1 MQYKG
6 AVTLAVGPCES
17 GPHPRKGGVEVGGTG
32 LRAGLLGKTAAV
44 AIAVALWSTL
54 AGSGA
59 AQGQQVGQTTGLPI
73 PRFVSLA
80 AGEVN
85 VRNGP
90 GSDHQISWVF
100 VRARYPVEVINE
112 FDNWRRI
119 RDIDGAMGWV
129 LGTLLSSERTAI
141 VRGEPGTTAN
151 LYAQPATTS
160 NVTYLLQAGVQASI
174 DECDNGWCRL
184 TDPRFNGWIEQ
195 ALLWGTYPNERVE

>member
-1 MQYKG
+1 M
-6 AVTLAVGPCES
+6 
-17 GPHPRKGGVEVGGTG
+17 
-32 LRAGLLGKTAAV
+32 RAGTLRKAAGV
-44 AIAVALWSTL
+44 AFALALSAAL
-54 AGSGA
+54 AASAA
-59 AQGQQVGQTTGLPI
+59 AQGRQVGQTTGLPI

-90 GSDHQISWVF
+90 GSEYPISWVF

-119 RDIDGAMGWV
+119 RDINGEVGWV

-141 VRGEPGTTAN
+141 VRGAPGTTAS
-151 LYAQPATTS
+151 LYAQPASTAS
-160 NVTYLLQAGVQASI
+160 VTYILQAGVQAAI

-184 TDPRFNGWIEQ
+184 VDGRFNGWIEQ